1 MDKTDYTRQ
10 VLNSLSLETKT
21 IKNFTSAG
29 NVPTWLAEG
38 ELAVNIIDQKLWVG
52 NTLNTPILLIN
63 SATTPSAQGS
73 NTQIQFNDNGVIGAH
88 AGLTY
93 NKATSTL
100 TATNIVGLTS
110 VTGNA
115 GTATN
120 VAYSGLTG
128 TVPTWNQSTTGNALT
143 STTAGTVTT
152 AAQPAITSV
161 GTLTGLTVTDPIS
174 GNITGNAGTATA
186 LTSTL
191 AIAAGG
197 TGQTTANSA
206 LNALLPNQAG
216 NAGKILKTD
225 GTNISFVADSVGSVT
240 SVSVITANGI
250 SGTVATS
257 TTTPA
262 ITLVLG
268 SITPTSVNSVTLSGS
283 STPTLAVTGT
293 SSISGSNTGDQIN
306 ISGNAATATNVAYS
320 GLTGTPTIWNQNT
333 TGTADLAIALTTTLP
348 INKGGTGQTI
358 AKSALNALL
367 PTQVAKSG
375 KYLRTEGV
383 NAYWD
388 DVYTTEPTAFD
399 GEVTVVGSTVTLANS
414 AVIGKV
420 LTGYTKSSGAIV
432 STDTILQ
439 AIQKLEGNVSTIDGG
454 FPSDN
459 YSNITTIDGGTP

>member
-1 MDKTDYTRQ
+1 MDKTDYTKQ
-10 VLNSLSLETKT
+10 VLAGLSSATKT
-21 IKNFTSAG
+21 IKNFTLTN

-38 ELAVNIIDQKLWVG
+38 EIAVNIIDKKLWVG

-73 NTQIQFNDNGVIGAH
+73 NTQIQFNDGGVIGAH

-93 NKATSTL
+93 NKTTSTL

-128 TVPTWNQSTTGNALT
+128 IVPTWNQSTTGNALT

-161 GTLTGLTVTDPIS
+161 GILTGLTVY
-174 GNITGNAGTATA
+174 
-186 LTSTL
+186 ST
-191 AIAAGG
+191 IA
-197 TGQTTANSA
+197 
-206 LNALLPNQAG
+206 
-216 NAGKILKTD
+216 
-225 GTNISFVADSVGSVT
+225 
-240 SVSVITANGI
+240 
-250 SGTVATS
+250 
-257 TTTPA
+257 
-262 ITLVLG
+262 G
-268 SITPTSVNSVTLSGS
+268 SIT
-283 STPTLAVTGT
+283 
-293 SSISGSNTGDQIN
+293 
-306 ISGNAATATNVAYS
+306 GNAATATTAGTVTNPNLTGEVTTS
-320 GLTGTPTIWNQNT
+320 GLT
-333 TGTADLAIALTTTLP
+333 A
-348 INKGGTGQTI
+348 
-358 AKSALNALL
+358 
-367 PTQVAKSG
+367 
-375 KYLRTEGV
+375 
-383 NAYWD
+383 
-388 DVYTTEPTAFD
+388 
-399 GEVTVVGSTVTLANS
+399 TVANS
-414 AVIGKV
+414 AVISKV